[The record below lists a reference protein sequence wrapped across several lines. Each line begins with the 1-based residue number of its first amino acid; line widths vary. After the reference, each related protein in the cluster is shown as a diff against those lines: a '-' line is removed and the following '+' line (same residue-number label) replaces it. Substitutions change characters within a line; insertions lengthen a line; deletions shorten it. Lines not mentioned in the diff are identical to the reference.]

1 MGDIGVPTDLLE
13 YTSFG
18 SPINLY
24 AVKNAVVRRLNV
36 IAGSGTITVKM
47 SSSGGVARVLTVG
60 TGDEL
65 LGEFMTIDSVSGVT
79 NVRASW

>member
-1 MGDIGVPTDLLE
+1 MGDTGVPTDLLE

-24 AVKNAVVRRLNV
+24 AVKSAVIRRLTIV
-36 IAGSGTITVKM
+36 AGSGTITVKM
-47 SSSGGVARVLTVG
+47 SSSGGVARVLTVAM
-60 TGDEL
+60 GDEL
-65 LGEFMTIDSVSGVT
+65 LGEFTTIDAVSGVT